1 MPLFSRFTA
10 LTGALV
16 LLALPSLAAS
26 AKAKPAP
33 APTSDDCLACHSDPE
48 ATRAD
53 GKPLGRDLG
62 AFAASIHGQGGL
74 ACTDC
79 HADLASAELPHAE
92 KLAKVDCATC
102 HSDVGE
108 KHAGSVHKAQSC
120 TGCHGT
126 HDILPSS
133 DPASRTAHANVPAT
147 CETCHKQPPGPAGR
161 GKSVK
166 DGFHVGKVLAE
177 YGESAPVCSTC
188 HGAHD
193 VLPPKDP
200 KSPMHHD
207 QVAAT
212 CGACHSDVKE
222 TWDTSIHAQMI
233 ASGRNAA
240 TCSDCHAVH
249 GMLGTEGMPLWRVAA
264 TEECSTCHASKAE
277 TYRDTFHGK
286 VSSLG
291 YERVATCS
299 DCHGNHAIRPME
311 DPASMVS
318 AENRVAT
325 CQKCHPGT
333 GANFAAY
340 DPHADPHDRERNPV
354 LYYATIFMKALLG
367 GTFAFF
373 GLHTALWA
381 PRSLK
386 DRRARR
392 AAHEAERQASK
403 GAGDQGDGGR
413 A

>member
-1 MPLFSRFTA
+1 MSLVPRIIAVTA
-10 LTGALV
+10 LFLIFT
-16 LLALPSLAAS
+16 PSLDAKP
-26 AKAKPAP
+26 AKAKALP
-33 APTSDDCLACHSDPE
+33 APTTDDCLACHSDPE
-48 ATRAD
+48 ATRGD
-53 GKPLGRDLG
+53 GKPLGHDLG
-62 AFAASIHGQGGL
+62 KFTASIHGQGGL

-79 HADLASAELPHAE
+79 HADLASAELPHGE

-102 HSDVGE
+102 HSDATE
-108 KHAGSVHKAQSC
+108 KHVGSVHKAQSC
-120 TGCHGT
+120 SGCHGI

-147 CETCHKQPPGPAGR
+147 CETCHKIPPGPAGR
-161 GKSVK
+161 GKSIK

-193 VLPPKDP
+193 ILPPKD
-200 KSPMHHD
+200 KRSPMHHD

-212 CGACHSDVKE
+212 CGTCHSDVQE
-222 TWDTSIHAQMI
+222 TWDKSIHAQMI

-249 GMLGTEGMPLWRVAA
+249 GILGTDEMPRWRVAA
-264 TEECSTCHASKAE
+264 TQECSTCHASKAD

-286 VSSLG
+286 ASNLG

-299 DCHGNHAIRPME
+299 DCHGNHAIRPQV
-311 DPASMVS
+311 DPTSMVS
-318 AENRVAT
+318 AQNRVAT

-333 GANFAAY
+333 GENFAAY

-386 DRRARR
+386 DRRARL
-392 AAHEAERQASK
+392 AAHAPKQPPTGGDERGQA
-403 GAGDQGDGGR
+403 
-413 A
+413 